1 MIKFF
6 LCDDE
11 PIWLK
16 KIEHAIIT
24 YQVSSDWDFS
34 IAAKASSPDE
44 LLVYIKKQKPSHGIY
59 FLDVDYKTTVNG
71 MDLGKEIRQLD
82 SNAFL
87 IYVTT
92 HEEMAMETFRLKLQA
107 LDYII
112 KDSDN
117 FHEQIHQCLHH
128 IEDTYI
134 SRQNTDEFL
143 KLQMSGS
150 HRILLKKDIYYIKS
164 QKGQHKLSIHT
175 AQGVLAINA
184 SLSALQQKLG
194 QDFILCSKGCLV
206 NVTHIIAT
214 DHTNKTLTFDNGEVC
229 LCSIRMWKQLKEALH
244 Q

>member
-1 MIKFF
+1 MIRVY

-16 KIEHAIIT
+16 KIEHAIIS
-24 YQVSSDWDFS
+24 YQLSTNWDFS
-34 IAAKASSPDE
+34 IAWKASSPDE
-44 LLVYIKKQKPSHGIY
+44 LLSYVIEQKPSHCIY

-71 MDLGKEIRQLD
+71 MDLGVELRRLD
-82 SNAFL
+82 PKAIL

-92 HEEMAMETFRLKLQA
+92 HEEMAMETFRLKLMA

-117 FHEQIHQCLHH
+117 FREQIHQCLRH
-128 IEDTYI
+128 IEDIYI
-134 SRQNTDEFL
+134 SQQNPDEFL
-143 KLQMSGS
+143 KLQISGS
-150 HRILLKKDIYYIKS
+150 HNTLLKKNIYYIES

-175 AQGVLAINA
+175 VQGILTINA

-194 QDFILCSKGCLV
+194 QDFVLCAKGCLV
-206 NVTHIIAT
+206 NTTRIIAT
-214 DHTNKTLTFDNGEVC
+214 DHTRRTLTFDNGEVC
-229 LCSIRMWKQLKEALH
+229 PCSIRMWKQLKEALH

>member
-34 IAAKASSPDE
+34 ITCKASSPDE
-44 LLVYIKKQKPSHGIY
+44 LLAAVMEQKPSHGIY

-71 MDLGKEIRQLD
+71 MDLGVELRRLD
-82 SNAFL
+82 PKAIL

-117 FHEQIHQCLHH
+117 FREQIHQCLHH
-128 IEDTYI
+128 IEATYI

-143 KLQMSGS
+143 KLQRSGS
-150 HRILLKKDIYYIKS
+150 HSILLKNDIYYIES

-175 AQGVLAINA
+175 TQGVLTINA
-184 SLSALQQKLG
+184 SLGALQQELG
-194 QDFILCSKGCLV
+194 QDFVLCAKGCLV
-206 NVTHIIAT
+206 NTTRIIAT
-214 DHTNKTLTFDNGEVC
+214 DHTKKTLTFDNGEVYP
-229 LCSIRMWKQLKEALH
+229 CSIRMWKQLKEALH

>member
-1 MIKFF
+1 MIQFF

-11 PIWLK
+11 SIWLK

-24 YQVSSDWDFS
+24 YQVSSNWDFS

-44 LLVYIKKQKPSHGIY
+44 LLACIKEQKPSHGIY

-71 MDLGKEIRQLD
+71 MDLGAELRRLD
-82 SNAFL
+82 PKAIL

-92 HEEMAMETFRLKLQA
+92 HDEMAMETFRLKLMA

-117 FHEQIHQCLHH
+117 FREQIHQCLHH
-128 IEDTYI
+128 IEDIYI

-143 KLQMSGS
+143 KLQRSGS
-150 HRILLKKDIYYIKS
+150 YQMLSKKEIYYIES

-175 AQGVLAINA
+175 TQGVLTISA
-184 SLSALQQKLG
+184 SLSALQQELG
-194 QDFILCSKGCLV
+194 RDFILCSKGCLV

-214 DHTNKTLTFDNGEVC
+214 DHANKTLTFDNGEIC
-229 LCSIRMWKQLKEALH
+229 LCSIRMWKQIKEALH

>member
-1 MIKFF
+1 MIKVY

-24 YQVSSDWDFS
+24 YQVRTDWDFS

-44 LLVYIKKQKPSHGIY
+44 LLAYIKEQKPSHGIY

-71 MDLGKEIRQLD
+71 IDLGAELRRLD
-82 SNAFL
+82 PNAFL
-87 IYVTT
+87 FFITT
-92 HEEMAMETFRLKLQA
+92 HEEMAMETFRLKLMA

-117 FHEQIHQCLHH
+117 FREQIHQCLRH
-128 IEDTYI
+128 IEDTYA
-134 SRQNTDEFL
+134 SQQNTAETL
-143 KLQMSGS
+143 TLQISGS
-150 HRILLKKDIYYIKS
+150 HRILLKKDIYYIES

-175 AQGVLAINA
+175 TQGVLSISA
-184 SLSALQQKLG
+184 SLGALQQELG

-214 DHTNKTLTFDNGEVC
+214 DYSKKALTLNNGELC
-229 LCSIRMWKQLKEALH
+229 QCSIRMWKQIKEALH